1 MGQFGPHLFWEQGT
15 PSRGHALSLGEGA
28 PPPPKDH
35 TCQGHPRDKQEE
47 VESAPG
53 PSIDLV
59 RAGGFSQSVPLAEEG
74 YCRDCDTCDER
85 GNAGKRQHVIE
96 EIGLHG
102 ILPNRGTPR
111 IPQEATGILVPGYRA
126 AGDFFSV
133 APWGTDSAQRSKC
146 EKLRILRACRWR
158 PIGLRR
164 DALNQ
169 RVHNALRRWWR

>member
-1 MGQFGPHLFWEQGT
+1 GRNSVRTFGDRAYGPIWSALIPGTGNALAGTCVIAGRGCAPAPQGSHLSGP
-15 PSRGHALSLGEGA
+15 PSRQARRS
-28 PPPPKDH
+28 
-35 TCQGHPRDKQEE
+35 EE

-53 PSIDLV
+53 PSIWYGPGATPS
-59 RAGGFSQSVPLAEEG
+59 RTPLAEQG

-126 AGDFFSV
+126 AGDFF
-133 APWGTDSAQRSKC
+133 Q
-146 EKLRILRACRWR
+146 
-158 PIGLRR
+158 
-164 DALNQ
+164 
-169 RVHNALRRWWR
+169 